1 MRRFAISDIHGC
13 RATFEKVLTDV
24 IQLQKEDTLYLLGD
38 YIDRG
43 PDSKGVFDVI
53 MDLQSKDYQVHCLM
67 GNHEDMLLRSFQSEM
82 AADSWIMAGG
92 DATLKSFGVE
102 HWEDIPQKYID
113 FMRDLHYYIE
123 LEDYLLVHAGFNF
136 RYAFELK
143 DLYRD
148 ESAMLWLRYW
158 YNEIKMSI
166 LGGRTI
172 VHGHTP
178 THYRIIEEN
187 LKEPNMPFDID
198 AGCVYD
204 GSGLGNLCVLDMN
217 NQVVEFLEYCG

>member
-13 RATFEKVLTDV
+13 RATFEKMLTEV
-24 IQLQKEDTLYLLGD
+24 IDFQKEDTLYLLGD

-53 MDLQSKDYQVHCLM
+53 MNLQEKGYQVHCLM
-67 GNHEDMLLRSFQSEM
+67 GNHEDMLLRAFQSEM
-82 AADSWIMAGG
+82 AADSWLMAGG
-92 DATLKSFGVE
+92 DETLCSFGVE
-102 HWEDIPQKYID
+102 HWKDIPQKYID
-113 FMRDLHYYIE
+113 FMENLSYYFE

-136 RYAFELK
+136 RYAEELN

-148 ESAMLWLRYW
+148 EFAMLWLRYW
-158 YNEIKMSI
+158 YKDIKPEII
-166 LGGRTI
+166 EGRTI

-178 THYRIIEEN
+178 THFLLIEEN
-187 LKEPNMPFDID
+187 VKYGGESFDID

-204 GSGLGNLCVLDMN
+204 GPGMGHLCALDMDKKE
-217 NQVVEFLEYCG
+217 VHFLKYCG